1 MGAALNVPLPDWL
14 AVIVHV
20 PANNMEA
27 VLPETEQILGVDEE
41 KLTAKPELAVAVR
54 ETVAFPVWAPGLLKL
69 IV

>member
-1 MGAALNVPLPDWL
+1 
-14 AVIVHV
+14 
-20 PANNMEA
+20 MEA

-54 ETVAFPVWAPGLLKL
+54 ETVAFPVWVPGLLKL